1 MEKTKD
7 DKDYSDSFKT
17 AYKILQR
24 KNEILKI
31 TDFWRA
37 LSIVYGLKEF
47 EILNLRSPHTSEF
60 ESYLMDV
67 LIEWVKGDKINLSEI
82 EEAIYTFGDF
92 TEMEKLLFES
102 ENLQDRIWAIYTYLI
117 DPNKNL

>member
-1 MEKTKD
+1 MKKTKYD
-7 DKDYSDSFKT
+7 RDFTDSVKMS
-17 AYKILQR
+17 YRILKR
-24 KNEILKI
+24 NGFLKI

-37 LSIVYGLKEF
+37 LALVYGVKEF
-47 EILNLRSPHTSEF
+47 ELLDLKSPHTTEF

-67 LIEWVKGDKINLSEI
+67 LIEWMKGDSIEFRDL

-102 ENLQDRIWAIYTYLI
+102 GNLQERIWAIYLYLV
-117 DPNKNL
+117 DPELNL